1 VDGEAEGRRPGPRP
15 RVVGG
20 EQKVESVPVLG
31 FVADAVVD
39 RIDPADRQIGEGL
52 TDGDRALVPG
62 ILSAAGPG
70 VARIGQAGI
79 ITVAVAGRV
88 AVAARI
94 PVAGWVTVAGRIAV
108 AGLIPIAGLVPVTH
122 VVASGLVGSSAA
134 LIAGGEH
141 RQVVAITVVAATR
154 HRGEHEKSGDN
165 QEWDKSLG
173 GHRLP
178 RTRDSATVP

>member
-1 VDGEAEGRRPGPRP
+1 PLEQRRRVDAELRREALAVGLRAAVTIDLEPIVAALVDGEADGRRPGHRP
-15 RVVGG
+15 RVVGV

-31 FVADAVVD
+31 FVAAAVVD

-108 AGLIPIAGLVPVTH
+108 AGLIPIAG
-122 VVASGLVGSSAA
+122 
-134 LIAGGEH
+134 
-141 RQVVAITVVAATR
+141 
-154 HRGEHEKSGDN
+154 
-165 QEWDKSLG
+165 
-173 GHRLP
+173 
-178 RTRDSATVP
+178 